1 MAARGSSSAEIIVLL
16 VLHAQGLST
25 WRYKGNG
32 DVTWFVPEVGQ
43 LWVLAWPTFHV
54 SPELCPPHHELGLSV
69 QSSVVSQCV
78 SLSV

>member
-43 LWVLAWPTFHV
+43 LWALAWPTLHV
-54 SPELCPPHHELGLSV
+54 SPELRPPHHELGLSV
-69 QSSVVSQCV
+69 QSSVVS
-78 SLSV
+78 